1 MKKICLLLIAS
12 LLTSQPAAHAML
24 SETQELTLQ
33 TIAQISLGNLAGEIR
48 NDRSEFLALA
58 PACKLLRRRIK
69 RKKCSF
75 EREDINTKE
84 EQKTC
89 VLGVLAVRDADND
102 CIPKRKDNCDDVS
115 NFEQIDTDSDDIG
128 NACDTNDLS
137 DAA

>member
-1 MKKICLLLIAS
+1 MKKIFLILAVAFLLG
-12 LLTSQPAAHAML
+12 QPTAQAMV
-24 SETQELTLQ
+24 SETSELTLQ
-33 TIAQISLGNLAGEIR
+33 TIVQISLDNVAGQIR
-48 NDRSEFLALA
+48 NDHSEFLALT

-115 NFEQIDTDSDDIG
+115 NFEQIDTDNDDIG